1 MGEPKPQR
9 LQLSR
14 RKGFNLQAASL
25 AANGLSC
32 VIVARPRRWG
42 NPWRIGDQMWCRHKE
57 NFRKVET
64 LADAVQAFRQCIDWN
79 PDAKTTLRTEEGYLE
94 IWGGYGPHHRN
105 QKTARAELRG
115 KNLACWCALGAP
127 CHADVLLELANAP

>member
-25 AANGLSC
+25 AINGLPAIS
-32 VIVARPRRWG
+32 VARPGRFG
-42 NPWRIGDQMWCRHKE
+42 NPFRVGMWLGYTAE
-57 NFRKVET
+57 MAVADFRRY
-64 LADAVQAFRQCIDWN
+64 LARDLSVRSCEGAF
-79 PDAKTTLRTEEGYLE
+79 
-94 IWGGYGPHHRN
+94 GPPPL
-105 QKTARAELRG
+105 ASEVAAMRG
-115 KNLACWCALGAP
+115 NNLACWCAASDF